1 MAIVDTDWKTFLD
14 PNSDLPTD
22 VSFVVTGDDDL
33 ANNTINLATN
43 NTIRAHKWPLA
54 GVSPVFRKQFFGP
67 MKDEREVIEV
77 KKTSAEAFQTMVDF
91 IYRQA
96 GQNTF
101 TLNGIQCPQKLFELL
116 ELAERYQIW
125 TLVSLVKE
133 SLQNFVLT
141 RENVMFAATVA
152 KNYNVLF
159 EDISTILSIGCLKFL
174 EDTIRNSDDLFD
186 MIGDTMK
193 NFSGASL
200 DILLEL
206 KRVKD
211 DKLQGSCCIIF
222 IY

>member
-1 MAIVDTDWKTFLD
+1 MAIVDVTDWKFFLS
-14 PNSDLPTD
+14 PNSDLPPD
-22 VSFVVTGDDDL
+22 VSILVADGEDSSKGSK
-33 ANNTINLATN
+33 
-43 NTIRAHKWPLA
+43 TIRAHKYFLGA
-54 GVSPVFRKQFFGP
+54 VSPVFRKQFFGP

-101 TLNGIQCPQKLFELL
+101 TLNGIQCPQKLFEIL

-133 SLQNFVLT
+133 SLQNFVMT
-141 RENVMFAATVA
+141 RENVMFAAAVA
-152 KNYNVLF
+152 KNYNVQF

-174 EDTIRNSDDLFD
+174 EDTTRNSDDLFD